1 MLSDEWPESDRSL
14 PVLTGK
20 ELAAER
26 RLVEASQKDSRR
38 FAELYERYFNRVY
51 AFALTRTGNRAAA
64 EDVTAET
71 FRRALQNLAKFE
83 WRDVP
88 FSAWLF
94 RIAAN
99 AAADLSR
106 RAPRQTS
113 LNDLP
118 DEQPQLWEA
127 RFIEVE
133 ERAQLFTLLKRLRKD
148 QQRVIIMR
156 FAQERS
162 SREIAQAIGR
172 SEAAVKALQFRALQN
187 LRMWAEGG

>member
-1 MLSDEWPESDRSL
+1 
-14 PVLTGK
+14 VLTGK

-26 RLVEASQKDSRR
+26 LVIEASQKDVQR
-38 FAELYERYFNRVY
+38 FAELYERYFDRVY

-71 FRRALQNLAKFE
+71 FRRALQNLSRFE

-99 AAADLSR
+99 AAADVSR
-106 RAPRQTS
+106 QAPRQTS
-113 LNDLP
+113 LDDLP

-127 RFIEVE
+127 RLIELE
-133 ERAQLFTLLKRLRKD
+133 ERARLFALLKRLQKD
-148 QQRVIIMR
+148 QQRVVLMR
-156 FAQERS
+156 FVEERS
-162 SREIAQAIGR
+162 SNEIAQAMGR
-172 SEAAVKALQFRALQN
+172 SEGAVKALQFRALQN
-187 LRMWAEGG
+187 LRMWAEGGQP